1 VIRVFGAEIILQ
13 MAKNTDGWQS
23 FILAAAMA
31 GGTIDHSMLALQRK
45 RIMVEL
51 RTFPGYCL
59 YSVARLAFEGII
71 QLLVVRIPGTVI
83 VLSMAKHT
91 I

>member
-31 GGTIDHSMLALQRK
+31 GGTIDHSMLAFQRK

-51 RTFPGYCL
+51 RPIPRHSLC
-59 YSVARLAFEGII
+59 SMARLTVKRII
-71 QLLVVRIPGTVI
+71 QLLVVRISGAVI
-83 VLSMAKHT
+83 VLSVAKHT

>member
-1 VIRVFGAEIILQ
+1 VIRVLGAKIILQ

-31 GGTIDHSMLALQRK
+31 SGTIDHSMLSLQRK

-51 RTFPGYCL
+51 RPCPRHSLCSMACL
-59 YSVARLAFEGII
+59 TIEGII
-71 QLLVVRIPGTVI
+71 QLFVVRISGVVI